1 MRVST
6 IIVPHLEHDGQFDK
20 SVARAVGW
28 VLVIGASLV
37 QEGEHYRTLSHR
49 RPILK
54 FLADGNTHISTKTN
68 IATCLPWC
76 RLGLPLSA
84 AERCEP
90 LYRGLTVAIAA
101 SWLSLARQQ
110 TAVDQLLAIWSE
122 ASADTAADES
132 RWRFQYPGARTE
144 PDKKPPAP
152 SAAGRERVSVTAA

>member
-1 MRVST
+1 LFAL
-6 IIVPHLEHDGQFDK
+6 VP
-20 SVARAVGW
+20 VRAAFVFNFAQTPS
-28 VLVIGASLV
+28 IG
-37 QEGEHYRTLSHR
+37 GRTLITGQGQR
-49 RPILK
+49 RV
-54 FLADGNTHISTKTN
+54 AMTDAQRYRMN
-68 IATCLPWC
+68 AAEC
-76 RLGLPLSA
+76 LSA

-110 TAVDQLLAIWSE
+110 TAMDQLLAIWSE